1 MKEAVRFPIVVGTDA
16 QQALTNYLIG
26 RETLNNKVIPNYRAW
41 REEMKVIACEFL
53 HALMRDNP
61 GLRNLENFQRTLAE
75 AEKLEGW
82 QAV

>member
-16 QQALTNYLIG
+16 QQALTKYLEG
-26 RETLNNKVIPNYRAW
+26 RQVAISKVQTKSLW
-41 REEMKVIACEFL
+41 WEEMRSYACEFL

-61 GLRNLENFQRTLAE
+61 GLRNLENFQQTLAE